1 MHMVHQALRPLATRS
16 FLQRRVHLPARPS
29 PCLMARVKPDICYF
43 SVSTPKHAQEDDTR
57 VSEALAKSFDIE
69 KIAENPS
76 IVEALGSLVQIAQEE
91 GRF

>member
-1 MHMVHQALRPLATRS
+1 MLHQALRPLAARS
-16 FLQRRVHLPARPS
+16 FLRRRVPCPARPR
-29 PCLMARVKPDICYF
+29 PCLMAKVKPDIRYF
-43 SVSTPKHAQEDDTR
+43 SVSNPKHAQEDNTR

-69 KIAENPS
+69 KIVENPA